1 MFKKMEKKLVEN
13 LYKITEKIK
22 NSEDLIAT
30 KRNALSKIL
39 SEIDLDTNRMKS
51 SEVLDNEIAKEQK
64 WLSFY
69 QFQYQVIVREIVES
83 LLKSYKEDL

>member
-1 MFKKMEKKLVEN
+1 MEKKLVEN

-22 NSEDLIAT
+22 NSEDLITT

-39 SEIDLDTNRMKS
+39 SEIDLDSNRMIS
-51 SEVLDNEIAKEQK
+51 SEELDKEIAKEQK

-83 LLKSYKEDL
+83 LLKSYKEVL

>member
-22 NSEDLIAT
+22 NSEDLITT

-39 SEIDLDTNRMKS
+39 SEIDLDANRMKS

-83 LLKSYKEDL
+83 LLKSYKEVL